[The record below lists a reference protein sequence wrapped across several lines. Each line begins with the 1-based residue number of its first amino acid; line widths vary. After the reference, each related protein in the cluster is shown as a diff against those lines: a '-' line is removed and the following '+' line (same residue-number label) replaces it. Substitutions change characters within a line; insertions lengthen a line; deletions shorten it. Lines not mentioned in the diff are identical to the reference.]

1 MVSYFLL
8 LTVYGPVGDMTGGGE
23 LSVDLNDSTEFVDPL
38 DSVDVK
44 FSWRT
49 FWSKGF
55 CTGGV
60 VSEEPPGWLSE
71 ESFTLDGKK

>member
-8 LTVYGPVGDMTGGGE
+8 LTVNGPVGDMTGGEE

-44 FSWRT
+44 FS
-49 FWSKGF
+49 
-55 CTGGV
+55 
-60 VSEEPPGWLSE
+60 
-71 ESFTLDGKK
+71 